1 MKYAYCALLYG
12 NSEYFLGAM
21 LLGFSLQKVNTK
33 ADVVIM
39 VTNDVPEKQ
48 RKLLKKYFKVVPV
61 DFIKM
66 DVSNLADKDNRFE
79 HVFTKLRAL
88 EFVQYSKV
96 MLIDIDM
103 FVLKNMDHLFE
114 LNAPAA
120 SSRSIE
126 LEHGAKIDP
135 KSIYIDNTKRV
146 VGSINAGL
154 MLLEPNKKELDRII
168 KQINSK
174 MTYVL
179 KNPEQDYLSYEYR
192 DRWTNLSF
200 SYNCQFSMRG
210 MEEHMLAIQDIHNLH
225 YSWILNPWEL
235 VLDNKEKVW
244 FILKKQGRDITYYSL
259 WATHYRMLRKMI
271 KESDGV
277 DIKDMFDR
285 GKKITERINEL
296 YVKMKKK

>member
-1 MKYAYCALLYG
+1 MKYAFCALLYG

-21 LLGFSLQKVNTK
+21 ILGFTLYKVGTK
-33 ADVVIM
+33 ADVIIM
-39 VTNDVPEKQ
+39 VTYDVPDMQ
-48 RKLLKKYFKVVPV
+48 RKLLSRYFKVIPV
-61 DFIKM
+61 DFIRM
-66 DVSNLADKDNRFE
+66 NVSNLVDKNNRFE

-88 EFVQYSKV
+88 EFTQYSKII
-96 MLIDIDM
+96 LIDIDM

-126 LEHGAKIDP
+126 LKHGDKIDP
-135 KSIYIDNTKRV
+135 KSIYLDSSKRV
-146 VGSINAGL
+146 MGSINAGL
-154 MLLEPNKKELDRII
+154 LLLKPNKKELEKII

-174 MTYVL
+174 MSYVL

-192 DRWTNLSF
+192 DSWTNISF

-210 MEEHMLAIQDIHNLH
+210 MEKHMLAIQDIHNLH

-259 WATHYRMLRKMI
+259 WATHYRILRKII
-271 KESDGV
+271 KDTEGQ
-277 DIKDMFDR
+277 DIKNVFIR

-296 YVKMKKK
+296 YAKIKRK